1 MEILRKI
8 VVVYIFLLMPFFIM
22 AQSKNTSLTLEDL
35 IPGGNT
41 SYRFYPKDLY
51 GLQWRGENVSYYDIE
66 NEALVNKTSKTF
78 SEELH
83 LSLVDVNK
91 ALGSSGLKEVRS
103 LYDISFP
110 DENKI
115 LIHTPQYYAIYEDG
129 NIIWKIEAD
138 RNRKNDDFCVENR
151 TLAYTI
157 DNNLWI
163 ANQKGVK
170 AITSEPEGIECG
182 KTVHRN
188 EFGISKGTYWSP
200 TGKYLAFY
208 RMDERMVTD
217 YPLVD
222 ISARVGKLKNTKYPM
237 AGMTS
242 HQVTVGIYALSTG
255 KTIYLDVGDPTDRYF
270 TNIAWSP
277 DETKIYMIELNRD
290 QNHAQLVRYDA
301 ETGEKEAV
309 LIEETHPKYVEPQYP
324 ILFVKGN
331 DKQFIYQSQ
340 KDGFNHLYLYDT
352 EGKLIRQL
360 TQGEWIVQE
369 VLGFDEKGKNLFF
382 VSTENSPLESHLYKV
397 NINTG
402 KRVLLTKD
410 PGVHNVQISPSGR
423 YAIDKYSSS
432 EIPNIIKVIDTD
444 KGKDIHTLL
453 IADNPYKEYN
463 MPSVEVGTIKAADGE
478 TDLYYRLVKP
488 TNFDPSK
495 KYPVIV
501 YVYGGP
507 HLQLIQNRFN
517 WGARG
522 WDLYMAQQGYVM
534 FSVDN
539 RGSSNRGLEFEN
551 AIFRQLGIEEG
562 KDQLQGINFL
572 KSFPYI
578 DHERIGIH
586 GWSFGGHMTVSML
599 LRYPGIFKAGV
610 AGGPVIDWKYYE
622 VMYGERYM
630 DTPQTNPEGYEL
642 SNLNN
647 LAGNLKDKLLII
659 HDDMDDTCV
668 MQHTLSF
675 MKACV
680 NAFTFP
686 EMFIYPGHGH
696 NVRGHD
702 RVHLYEKITR
712 YFQDNL

>member
-8 VVVYIFLLMPFFIM
+8 VVVYISLLMPFFIM

-51 GLQWRGENVSYYDIE
+51 DLQWRGENISYYDIE
-66 NEALVNKTSKTF
+66 NEVLVNKTSKTF
-78 SEELH
+78 SEELY

-91 ALGSSGLKEVRS
+91 TLVSAGLKEVRS

-110 DENKI
+110 DEQKI
-115 LIHTPQYYAIYEDG
+115 LIQTPQYYAIYEGG
-129 NIIWKIEAD
+129 NIIWKLETD
-138 RNRKNDDFCVENR
+138 RNRKNGDFCFENR

-163 ANQKGVK
+163 ANQEATK

-208 RMDERMVTD
+208 RMDERMVAD

-222 ISARVGKLKNTKYPM
+222 ISARVGKLKNIKYPM

-242 HQVTVGIYALSTG
+242 HQVTVGIYTLSTG
-255 KTIYLDVGDPTDRYF
+255 KTIYLDAGDPTDRYF

-290 QNHAQLVRYDA
+290 QNHAQLVRYNA

-309 LIEETHPKYVEPQYP
+309 LIEETHPKYVEPQHP

-340 KDGFNHLYLYDT
+340 KDGFSHLYLYNT

-382 VSTENSPLESHLYKV
+382 VSTEKSPLESHLYKV

-423 YAIDKYSSS
+423 YVIDKYSSS
-432 EIPNIIKVIDTD
+432 EVPNIIKVIDTD

-453 IADNPYKEYN
+453 VADNPYKEYN

-488 TNFDPSK
+488 TNFDPAK

-562 KDQLQGINFL
+562 KDQLQGIHFL

-630 DTPQTNPEGYEL
+630 DTPQTNPEGYEI

>member
-1 MEILRKI
+1 
-8 VVVYIFLLMPFFIM
+8 M
-22 AQSKNTSLTLEDL
+22 AQSKNMPLTLEDL

-51 GLQWRGENVSYYDIE
+51 GLQWRGENVSYYDIQ
-66 NEALVNKTSKTF
+66 NELLVNKSSKTF
-78 SEELH
+78 SEEFH
-83 LSLVDVNK
+83 LPLVDVNK
-91 ALGSSGLKEVRS
+91 ALVTAGLKEVRS
-103 LYDISFP
+103 LYDVSFP
-110 DENKI
+110 DEHKI

-129 NIIWKIEAD
+129 NIIWKIETG
-138 RNRKNDDFCVENR
+138 RNRKNDDFCFENR

-163 ANQKGVK
+163 ANQEGIK
-170 AITSEPEGIECG
+170 AITSESEGIECG

-222 ISARVGKLKNTKYPM
+222 ISARVGKLKNIKYPM

-242 HQVTVGIYALSTG
+242 HQVTVGIYTFSTG
-255 KTIYLDVGDPTDRYF
+255 KTIYLNAGDPTDRYF
-270 TNIAWSP
+270 TNITWSP
-277 DETKIYMIELNRD
+277 DEKKIYMIELNRD
-290 QNHAQLVRYDA
+290 QNHAQLVRYNA
-301 ETGEKEAV
+301 QTGEKEAV
-309 LIEETHPKYVEPQYP
+309 LIEETHPKYVEPQHP

-340 KDGFNHLYLYDT
+340 KDGFSHLYLYDT
-352 EGKLIRQL
+352 EGKFIRQL

-382 VSTENSPLESHLYKV
+382 VSTEKSPLESHLYKV

-423 YAIDKYSSS
+423 YVIDKYSSS
-432 EIPNIIKVIDTD
+432 EIPNIIKIIDTY
-444 KGKDIHTLL
+444 KGKDINTLL
-453 IADNPYKEYN
+453 VADDPYKEYN

-488 TNFDPSK
+488 TNFDPAK

-517 WGARG
+517 WGVRG

-534 FSVDN
+534 FSLDN

-562 KDQLQGINFL
+562 KDQFQGINFL

-578 DHERIGIH
+578 DHERIGMH

-630 DTPQTNPEGYEL
+630 DTPEANPEGYEL

-647 LAGNLKDKLLII
+647 LAGNLEDKLLII

-675 MKACV
+675 MKACINV
-680 NAFTFP
+680 FTFP